1 MCTGIPA
8 ITVSMISI
16 RWDTTAK
23 REAKTRTATSPTGRS
38 LPPAGFTLI
47 ELIVVLAILSLMAV
61 LATPLLN
68 RVSPGLELKSTAH
81 NIAAAMREA
90 RTLAIRDNGE
100 VAVLI
105 DLNNRLVRVGES
117 RNAAAIDSR

>member
-1 MCTGIPA
+1 
-8 ITVSMISI
+8 
-16 RWDTTAK
+16 
-23 REAKTRTATSPTGRS
+23 
-38 LPPAGFTLI
+38 
-47 ELIVVLAILSLMAV
+47 MAV

-68 RVSPGLELKSTAH
+68 RVSPGLQLKSTAH

-117 RNAAAIDSR
+117 RNAAAIDSRIGISLFTATEELESAGAGRIRFFADGTSTGGRVRLVLDGRRFDITVNWITGGVTIDG